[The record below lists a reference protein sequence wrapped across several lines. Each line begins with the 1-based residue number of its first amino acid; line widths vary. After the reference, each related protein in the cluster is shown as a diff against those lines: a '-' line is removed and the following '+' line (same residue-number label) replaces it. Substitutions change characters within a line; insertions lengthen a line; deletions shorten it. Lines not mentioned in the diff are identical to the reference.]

1 MGQLHY
7 KGYTGCVEYDEEENY
22 FFGHVLGLKRDGIS
36 FEGRTAEELKK
47 DFQDGIDDYLAHCQ
61 DNGKEPEKPFS
72 GKTVIRMG
80 SELHQAA
87 ALKAQDL
94 GMSLNDFIK
103 RAISAAVL

>member
-80 SELHQAA
+80 
-87 ALKAQDL
+87 
-94 GMSLNDFIK
+94 
-103 RAISAAVL
+103 